1 MYKTCKGQFSCL
13 EIGEEER
20 EQRRKNIPS
29 ARWERQNGRDEEKQ
43 LRSYRVQKGATEIQT
58 KSNRSLRIGPRVIL
72 KRVKLRGRERE
83 MAEKI
88 GLARF
93 GGSLKVDNVQA
104 LAAHVG
110 AEVPQRYVRRE
121 REEETVISGH
131 EGSGDSIPV
140 IDFARLLDSEFA
152 EEEAAR
158 LHSAC
163 EAWGFFQII
172 NHGIAEAVIEKLKQ
186 DITGFFKLPLE
197 EKNKVAQRAGS
208 LEGYGQTFVH
218 SEEQMLDWCDILFLA
233 TSPPS
238 FKQLRFWPTNPPSF
252 RKTVD
257 EYAAEVKRVSDDI
270 LKVIST
276 NLGLESGKIFE
287 MFKGGLQTFRFNY
300 YPPCICPEKVLG
312 VSQHSDVVGLT
323 LLLQVNEQDGLQIRR
338 NGGWITV
345 KPLPG
350 ALIANVGDIIE
361 ILSNGRYKSIEHRAI
376 VNNVKERITVGGF
389 QALTIGDI
397 VGPIPE
403 IVNGEKPLYR
413 SLELEEYA
421 KMLFANKLDGK
432 SNLERMKLSE

>member
-1 MYKTCKGQFSCL
+1 
-13 EIGEEER
+13 
-20 EQRRKNIPS
+20 
-29 ARWERQNGRDEEKQ
+29 
-43 LRSYRVQKGATEIQT
+43 
-58 KSNRSLRIGPRVIL
+58 
-72 KRVKLRGRERE
+72 

-110 AEVPQRYVRRE
+110 AEVPQRYIRRE

-131 EGSGDSIPV
+131 EGTGDSIPV
-140 IDFARLLDSEFA
+140 IDFARLLNSEFS
-152 EEEAAR
+152 EDEAAR

-163 EAWGFFQII
+163 EAWVLESSLHCISRLLSEHQNSFVNNLLEESLLEEDDPVEVLESVGRAEEELTKSTAVHLGVLDLDII
-172 NHGIAEAVIEKLKQ
+172 NHGIPEAVIEKLKQ

-197 EKNKVAQRAGS
+197 EKNNVAQRAGS

-252 RKTVD
+252 RKTID

-276 NLGLESGKIFE
+276 NLGLKSGKIFE

-338 NGGWITV
+338 NGGWMTV